1 VVWRAGQRRR
11 LPGQRSVG
19 TERRWALRVE
29 RLFAAGELVTQ
40 ADSQDLQERI
50 RAMSLTFG
58 AAYERVLR
66 DMLALLTS
74 VTHKDLAAFIAELE
88 AERQGRR
95 ELLDVV
101 SALASQQGEIMVA
114 VHRLQDELRALAA
127 GIAAQ
132 PLADPYDHHE

>member
-1 VVWRAGQRRR
+1 M
-11 LPGQRSVG
+11 
-19 TERRWALRVE
+19 TK
-29 RLFAAGELVTQ
+29 